1 MACEAWLEK
10 LETACRTG
18 RRDIRYMAITCAEG
32 PVLEVINSVKEDED
46 WPVLK
51 DEIRRCFSE
60 NKTPVHAAALLD
72 GFPSQGP
79 NQNLRAFLYKYTKLH
94 KIATGVQARHDY
106 DLRQKLHFLKCLR
119 NTHIANKIGR
129 NAAFK
134 DYNIFSLAMCFHRA
148 LEMEGEFQVGKKYVP
163 LKETGVLT
171 VQVGQMSDAEIC
183 NLTKTTTPP
192 AQTPTPMPRK
202 FNPNPCFQCGLPG
215 HKAVDCPFNQ
225 KDKVPEIGGK
235 IHHFLETQTPV
246 DKELWAEFFK
256 KCIKAQTAKKFHRY
270 RKKLQEAVTTAQTTA
285 AVAAAQA
292 APAATMAGAK
302 APKRVTFAKP
312 AETEPKSKI
321 PDPGPPSSPSG
332 GITQPTPRK
341 KPVKIKREVDEVD
354 SSPGIQVPK
363 LTEEEET
370 ILATLENLGYFQPSE
385 TEGETEPET
394 SEPSESESE

>member
-1 MACEAWLEK
+1 MYNGEDPTACEAWLEK

-18 RRDIRYMAITCAEG
+18 RRDIRDVAITCAEG

-72 GFPSQGP
+72 EFPSQGP
-79 NQNLRAFLYKYTKLH
+79 NQNLQAFLYKYTKLH
-94 KIATGVQARHDY
+94 KIATGVQARHYY
-106 DLRQKLHFLKCLR
+106 DLRQKLHFLKRLR
-119 NTHIANKIGR
+119 NTRIANKIGR
-129 NAAFK
+129 SAEFK
-134 DYNIFSLAMCFHRA
+134 DYNNFTLAMCFGRA
-148 LEMEGEFQVGKKYVP
+148 LEMEGEFQVGEKCVP
-163 LKETGVLT
+163 SEDPGVLA

-215 HKAVDCPFNQ
+215 HKAVDQ
-225 KDKVPEIGGK
+225 KDKVLEIGGK

-246 DKELWAEFFK
+246 DKELWAEFFS
-256 KCIKAQTAKKFHRY
+256 KCIKAQTAKKFRRY
-270 RKKLQEAVTTAQTTA
+270 RKKLQEAVTAAQTTA
-285 AVAAAQA
+285 AAAAAQA
-292 APAATMAGAK
+292 APATTMVGVK

-321 PDPGPPSSPSG
+321 
-332 GITQPTPRK
+332 
-341 KPVKIKREVDEVD
+341 
-354 SSPGIQVPK
+354 
-363 LTEEEET
+363 
-370 ILATLENLGYFQPSE
+370 
-385 TEGETEPET
+385 
-394 SEPSESESE
+394 